1 MKQFRDTR
9 YWVKENGEVWFHRPY
24 RLREAGAYRRNG
36 KWGVQKIHI
45 PEKWNKRK
53 SQLTPSGYHFLRF
66 KGDNGQAN
74 FYIHRMVAE
83 LYVPGYFEGAQVDH
97 IDCNKTNNH
106 YTNLQWCTK
115 AYNVAKGFK
124 LNFPLYIDWITSD
137 SK

>member
-1 MKQFRDTR
+1 MRQFRDSR
-9 YWVKENGEVWFHRPY
+9 YWIGEDGEVWFHRPY
-24 RLREAGAYRRNG
+24 RLRTVPTITRTG
-36 KWGVQKIHI
+36 KPYIAKIHI

-53 SQLTPSGYHFLRF
+53 LQLTKVGYQQIMFENTNH
-66 KGDNGQAN
+66 
-74 FYIHRMVAE
+74 YIHRLVAG

-97 IDCNKTNNH
+97 IDNDKINNH

-124 LNFPLYIDWITSD
+124 TTFPLYIEW